1 MAQFIGNILLQGKI
15 ECLTGLHVGGG
26 KDKMEIGGV
35 DSPVVRDPNSRYPYI
50 PGSSL
55 KGKMRMLLE
64 FSEGKA
70 GLPDKEGKPNGK
82 PHSCDSPECPVCRVF
97 GSSAEGR
104 KCGPTRLMVRDAY
117 PDEPTQKLWEG
128 LDSELL
134 YTELKSENF
143 LDRLTSAANP
153 RFIERVVKGSKF
165 DLDMVFGVYQ
175 VDEYDDLAFFPHIL
189 TALWLLEHSALG
201 GSGTRGYGRVRFRF
215 AKPIYLPREA
225 YQKGLDALKQASQRP
240 KEDGEFT
247 LATETLKDEVLK
259 VVAS

>member
-1 MAQFIGNILLQGKI
+1 MAQFIGNILLQGKV

-35 DSPVVRDPNSRYPYI
+35 DSPVVRDPNTRYPYI

-70 GLPDKEGKPNGK
+70 NGA
-82 PHSCDSPECPVCRVF
+82 PHTCNKPECRVCRVF

-104 KCGPTRLMVRDAY
+104 KCGPTRLIVRDAY
-117 PDEPTQKLWEG
+117 PDETTQAMWDG

-165 DLDMVFGVYQ
+165 DLDMVFGIYDVGDGEK
-175 VDEYDDLAFFPHIL
+175 DEAFFQHVL
-189 TALWLLEHSALG
+189 TALRLLEHSAIG
-201 GSGTRGYGRVRFRF
+201 GSGTRGYGRVRFTF
-215 AKPIYLPREA
+215 APPIYLHREV
-225 YQKGLDALKQASQRP
+225 YQQGLEALKQAARRP
-240 KEDGEFT
+240 QEKEAYALT
-247 LATETLKDEVLK
+247 TETLALDQEVLTGWRQNGG
-259 VVAS
+259 